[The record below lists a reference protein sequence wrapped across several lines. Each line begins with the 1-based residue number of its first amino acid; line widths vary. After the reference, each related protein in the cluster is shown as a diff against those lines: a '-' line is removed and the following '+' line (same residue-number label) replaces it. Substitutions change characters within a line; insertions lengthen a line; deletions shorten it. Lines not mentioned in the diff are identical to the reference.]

1 MAIQG
6 LGAIARWIATTA
18 RTIAIPSTRNEG
30 SGDLICRS
38 LRPFMCR
45 RVYDNG
51 KELMGA
57 LSGIRVLDL
66 SRVLAGPWCGQILAD
81 LGAEVIKIERPGSG
95 DDTRGWGPPW
105 MLDEQGNSSGE
116 AAYYQS
122 ANRGKYSVA
131 VDLASTE
138 GQELVRA
145 LAASSDVLIEN
156 YKAGSLARYRLDYA
170 SLAELNPRLVYC
182 SITGFGQ
189 TGPRAA
195 EPGYDFIIQ
204 GMAGLMSITGERDDL
219 PGGGPQKAGV
229 AVADLMT
236 GLYATIA
243 IQAALIDRQKTGV
256 GQHCDM
262 ALFDVQLATLANQ
275 TMNYLVSGKAPGR
288 YGNAH
293 ANIVP
298 YQVFS
303 GADRDFIIACGND
316 SQFGALCT
324 AIGLPE
330 LAADPRYMRNADR
343 VQHREQLIATLAEHF
358 LTRTADEWVS
368 CIHAVKVPVGPINDI
383 AQALA
388 EPQAQARDMLVP
400 LVHPLNPD
408 FAMVGSPI
416 KLSGSPVAYH
426 RPPPVLGQDTDAV
439 LRDRLGLDQA
449 QLAELKEQ
457 KVIQQSGIN

>member
-1 MAIQG
+1 
-6 LGAIARWIATTA
+6 
-18 RTIAIPSTRNEG
+18 
-30 SGDLICRS
+30 
-38 LRPFMCR
+38 
-45 RVYDNG
+45 
-51 KELMGA
+51 MGA

-105 MLDEQGNSSGE
+105 MLDEQGESSGE

-131 VDLASTE
+131 VDLATSE
-138 GQELVRA
+138 GQQVVRA

-156 YKAGSLARYRLDYA
+156 YKAGSLARYGLDYP

-189 TGPRAA
+189 NGPRAA

-219 PGGGPQKAGV
+219 SGGGPQKAGV

-236 GLYATIA
+236 GLYSTIA
-243 IQAALIDRQKTGV
+243 IQAALIDREKTGR

-275 TMNYLVSGKAPGR
+275 SMNYLVSGKVPGR

-298 YQVFS
+298 YQVFHA
-303 GADRDFIIACGND
+303 ADRDFIIACGND
-316 SQFGALCT
+316 SQFIALCKV
-324 AIGLPE
+324 IGLPD
-330 LAADPRYMRNADR
+330 LAEDARFLHNADR
-343 VQHREQLIATLAEHF
+343 VQHREALISILAEHF
-358 LTRTADEWVS
+358 RSASADEWVRR
-368 CIHAVKVPVGPINDI
+368 IHAVKVPVGPINNI

-388 EPQAQARDMLVP
+388 EPQVQARDMLVP
-400 LVHPLNPD
+400 IAHPLNPG

-416 KLSGSPVAYH
+416 KLSGSPVEYQ

-439 LRDRLGLDQA
+439 LTERLKLSEA
-449 QLAELKEQ
+449 QLRELKEQ
-457 KVIQQSGIN
+457 GAIAQSPRI

>member
-1 MAIQG
+1 
-6 LGAIARWIATTA
+6 
-18 RTIAIPSTRNEG
+18 
-30 SGDLICRS
+30 
-38 LRPFMCR
+38 
-45 RVYDNG
+45 
-51 KELMGA
+51 MGA

-81 LGAEVIKIERPGSG
+81 LGAEVIKIERPGTG

-105 MLDEQGNSSGE
+105 MRDEQGNSSGE

-131 VDLASTE
+131 VDLASAE
-138 GQELVRA
+138 GQQLVRA

-156 YKAGSLARYRLDYA
+156 YKAGSLARYGLDYA

-229 AVADLMT
+229 AVSDLMT

-243 IQAALIDRQKTGV
+243 IQAALIDRQKTGL

-275 TMNYLVSGKAPGR
+275 TMNYLVSDKVPGR

-298 YQVFS
+298 YQVFR

-316 SQFGALCT
+316 SQFVALCA
-324 AIGLPE
+324 AIGLPG
-330 LAADPRYMRNADR
+330 LAEDPRYKRNADR
-343 VQHREQLIATLAEHF
+343 VQHREQLIETLSEHF
-358 LTRTADEWVS
+358 LTASADEWVS
-368 CIHAVKVPVGPINDI
+368 LIHAVKVPVGPINNI

-388 EPQAQARDMLVP
+388 EPQAEARDMLVP
-400 LVHPLNPD
+400 LAHPLNPA

-416 KLSGSPVAYH
+416 KLSGSPVEYQ
-426 RPPPVLGQDTDAV
+426 RPPPVLGQDTDTV
-439 LRDRLGLDQA
+439 LRECLGLDDA
-449 QLAELKEQ
+449 QLTELKKRQ
-457 KVIQQSGIN
+457 VIEQSGGN